1 MTLKEH
7 YKFHTRKSM
16 KPYANFII
24 VLVLFISVF
33 QTLASYS
40 STACG
45 SQDKQI
51 AKWSLVINNEQITS
65 DTTSLAQPVDLINSA
80 DQTTVIDAGDEC
92 YFDVTINPS
101 ETEVAILY
109 SLILNLSTDSNL
121 PEGTTISKYEKYTGV
136 EETLSST
143 TVVNSNTL
151 SITENINLPNSNT
164 ALQNSSIRKYRV
176 FCKLPDSIN
185 SEPNQ
190 QYTITPKV
198 TVSQN
203 INNN

>member
-7 YKFHTRKSM
+7 YKFHSRKSM
-16 KPYANFII
+16 KPYLKLCLI
-24 VLVLFISVF
+24 LVLSISVF
-33 QTLASYS
+33 HTFVSYS
-40 STACG
+40 STATG
-45 SQDKQI
+45 SQDKQV
-51 AKWSLVINNEQITS
+51 AKWSLVINDEQITNN
-65 DTTSLAQPVDLINSA
+65 TTSLAQPVDLINSA

-121 PEGTTISKYEKYTGV
+121 PAGTTISKYEKYTGE

-151 SITENINLPNSNT
+151 SIAESINLPNSHT
-164 ALQNSSIRKYRV
+164 SLQNSSIRKYRV
-176 FCKLPDSIN
+176 FCELPNSIN
-185 SEPNQ
+185 VEENQ

-203 INNN
+203 VNNN